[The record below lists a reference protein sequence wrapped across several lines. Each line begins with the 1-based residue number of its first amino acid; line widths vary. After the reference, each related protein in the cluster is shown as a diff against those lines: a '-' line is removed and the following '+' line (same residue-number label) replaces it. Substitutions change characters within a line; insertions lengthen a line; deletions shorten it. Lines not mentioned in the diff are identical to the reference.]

1 MEFAY
6 LMRLWFSVVRRHN
19 SNERVICQ
27 IQRLVTVPTSVEWI
41 GVTFRLAKTYL
52 QFRKGVPYLV
62 PADIPLRVATDKEKH
77 AFFRAKGQQ
86 NANDGYEAPVID
98 YTLSIGDTLPPV
110 D

>member
-1 MEFAY
+1 
-6 LMRLWFSVVRRHN
+6 
-19 SNERVICQ
+19 
-27 IQRLVTVPTSVEWI
+27 
-41 GVTFRLAKTYL
+41 
-52 QFRKGVPYLV
+52 
-62 PADIPLRVATDKEKH
+62 VATDKEKH